1 MFDIVGRLL
10 HIHPAL
16 TFVIMGAA
24 FAAFSLGTVEI
35 FHMLSANL
43 DFIARHGAAALM
55 EGAARQLVELL
66 ATLAGALAAYL
77 VFKACERVLVDRM
90 TRR

>member
-1 MFDIVGRLL
+1 MFEIVVRLL
-10 HIHPAL
+10 HVHAAL
-16 TFVIMGAA
+16 TFVIMGVA
-24 FAAFSLGTVEI
+24 FTAFSLQTVEI

-43 DFIARHGAAALM
+43 DFIARHGAVALM
-55 EGAARQLVELL
+55 EGAARQFVGLL
-66 ATLAGALAAYL
+66 AGLVGALVSYL